1 MGLTGLFYPW
11 GIILQA
17 LAVVH
22 FVRRRP
28 DTYWLWIIII
38 GGGLGALVY
47 IAAEVL
53 PDVML
58 FRGVLAGVARRKR
71 VAVLEAVVKENPA
84 VGNLEELADLYLEEG
99 QFARAR
105 ELYDKVLG
113 SRSDS
118 LDAYYRRGLAELS
131 LDDAKAAVADLD
143 HVVSTDPKYDF
154 NRAIGLLAHACAL
167 TGQTA
172 RADELFQKAVAITTL
187 SETYYNYATFL
198 ADQKRTDEARDYAQR
213 ILSRKS
219 TMPRYLQRRE
229 RPWFRKAKALLNK
242 LRASLLRES
251 RELEEHSANRRV
263 VEIRAA
269 RRHERIDEL
278 RHQRGRR
285 NRDAVRRRRFVR
297 DPQILLVQLRPKA
310 RHVVPLEHAL
320 AVHLED
326 AARREAAEQRL
337 PDERRIDA
345 SFARKRHRFAHAGQ
359 RAADRHL
366 IADLAH
372 LARARLGAHVH
383 DPLGIA
389 HALEHRPHLRKRGH
403 IAADHDRE
411 RRVDRADLTAAD
423 RRVEHDAARRR
434 DALSEPS
441 GRHGRDAAHVDH
453 DRATLETVDDAF
465 VPGDDLLDV
474 RRVRHHRDDDVRLA
488 RDVSRRRS
496 GARPGGD
503 EIIHR
508 RPAAIEHDQRMSL
521 REKMFCHG
529 PSHDAKSDE
538 PDLL

>member
-38 GGGLGALVY
+38 GGGLGALIY

-53 PDVML
+53 PDVVL

-99 QFARAR
+99 QVARAR

-213 ILSRKS
+213 ILARKS

-229 RPWFRKAKALLNK
+229 RPWFRKAQALLNK
-242 LRASLLRES
+242 L
-251 RELEEHSANRRV
+251 
-263 VEIRAA
+263 
-269 RRHERIDEL
+269 
-278 RHQRGRR
+278 
-285 NRDAVRRRRFVR
+285 
-297 DPQILLVQLRPKA
+297 
-310 RHVVPLEHAL
+310 
-320 AVHLED
+320 
-326 AARREAAEQRL
+326 
-337 PDERRIDA
+337 
-345 SFARKRHRFAHAGQ
+345 
-359 RAADRHL
+359 
-366 IADLAH
+366 
-372 LARARLGAHVH
+372 
-383 DPLGIA
+383 
-389 HALEHRPHLRKRGH
+389 
-403 IAADHDRE
+403 
-411 RRVDRADLTAAD
+411 
-423 RRVEHDAARRR
+423 
-434 DALSEPS
+434 
-441 GRHGRDAAHVDH
+441 
-453 DRATLETVDDAF
+453 
-465 VPGDDLLDV
+465 
-474 RRVRHHRDDDVRLA
+474 
-488 RDVSRRRS
+488 
-496 GARPGGD
+496 
-503 EIIHR
+503 
-508 RPAAIEHDQRMSL
+508 PAA
-521 REKMFCHG
+521 
-529 PSHDAKSDE
+529 AKK
-538 PDLL
+538 